1 MNLFSSVL
9 ITIIILSYPLI
20 IYLFYAA
27 HNKKYNDK
35 VKSIWL
41 DIALFSSL
49 YLFLKFEPFFLHS
62 SVMIVNVP
70 LIIAYVLRK
79 RRTALIMSIFI
90 VFYMMKSYNFNFFY
104 LILEYSVYYFASLLK
119 IDQRYQGFSYIT
131 VFTIFKVIV
140 LAIYDYY
147 INNTVISF
155 FELMFIFNMYIT
167 ANLILV
173 MIKMGDT
180 IMDYH
185 MSARDLEEERQ
196 FKKTIF
202 KITHEIKNPLAVC
215 KGYLEMLDGT
225 LEKTEKYVPIIKA
238 EIDKSLILLQDFLS
252 IDKIKINEE
261 LLDINM
267 LIEEEREKIKG
278 IAFDKKSDVE
288 FEMVDDEIYIYGDYN
303 RLSQVI
309 VNLVKNGIEAS
320 KDNNKPLIKLKTES
334 DADSAYITI
343 SDNGVGM
350 NKEELEHLK
359 KPFYTTKKNGTGLGV
374 VLCDEIIKAHN
385 GKLTYKSKKG
395 EGTTVTIKI
404 PLYQE

>member
-155 FELMFIFNMYIT
+155 F
-167 ANLILV
+167 
-173 MIKMGDT
+173 
-180 IMDYH
+180 
-185 MSARDLEEERQ
+185 
-196 FKKTIF
+196 
-202 KITHEIKNPLAVC
+202 
-215 KGYLEMLDGT
+215 
-225 LEKTEKYVPIIKA
+225 
-238 EIDKSLILLQDFLS
+238 
-252 IDKIKINEE
+252 
-261 LLDINM
+261 
-267 LIEEEREKIKG
+267 
-278 IAFDKKSDVE
+278 
-288 FEMVDDEIYIYGDYN
+288 
-303 RLSQVI
+303 
-309 VNLVKNGIEAS
+309 
-320 KDNNKPLIKLKTES
+320 
-334 DADSAYITI
+334 
-343 SDNGVGM
+343 
-350 NKEELEHLK
+350 
-359 KPFYTTKKNGTGLGV
+359 
-374 VLCDEIIKAHN
+374 
-385 GKLTYKSKKG
+385 
-395 EGTTVTIKI
+395 
-404 PLYQE
+404 